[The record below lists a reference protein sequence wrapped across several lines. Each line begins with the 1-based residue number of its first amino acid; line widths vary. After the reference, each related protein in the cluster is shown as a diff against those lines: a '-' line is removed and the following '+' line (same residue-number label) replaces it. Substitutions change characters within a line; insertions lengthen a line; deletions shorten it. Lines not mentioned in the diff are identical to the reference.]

1 MFKKVRITNYK
12 SILDL
17 NMNLGDFT
25 LLIGANGCGKS
36 NILEGITMAAAASA
50 QKLDYEY
57 FANRGMRVVQ
67 PELMFPAFPDV
78 ETENIDIQF
87 WKSDNSNV
95 QFILH
100 YDADAKPPRWD
111 NKSNITL
118 APMKI
123 VAKKGKEKFTE
134 AEFNFLLLDAIKN
147 YKPNKSSTF
156 AISAEDIEKMKKGLV
171 FSLGKSDL
179 NNFLI
184 YSLEE
189 SKLRAADNDNR
200 IFPLG
205 RNGEGLFAYLKSL
218 AQRENG
224 QEIIDEIKENLRVLD
239 WFEDMIIP
247 ANQLSN
253 EFLINLKDYYMME
266 SVKDFN
272 QKSTNEGF
280 LYLLFYLTL
289 IISDETPSFFA
300 IDNIDS
306 AFNPKMC
313 REVTKHL
320 ISLAQKHNKQI
331 IATTHNPAV
340 LDGMNLYDDNVVLN
354 VVRRT
359 IDGDTRVSRVL
370 PKEEPRIPLSEAW
383 MKGYIGGLPDNF

>member
-1 MFKKVRITNYK
+1 MFTKVHISNYK
-12 SILDL
+12 SINDL

-36 NILEGITMAAAASA
+36 NILEAITMAAAANA
-50 QKLDYEY
+50 QKLDFEY

-67 PELMFPAFPDV
+67 PEMMLPAFHDHQASH
-78 ETENIDIQF
+78 I
-87 WKSDNSNV
+87 KV
-95 QFILH
+95 QLEEQGEKILTFELH
-100 YDADAKPPRWD
+100 YDSESKPPRWVCD
-111 NKSNITL
+111 PKFLFFPVYITTDGRGGRLTDEDLKSMIVDTMRNVGEFKLSDQELTL
-118 APMKI
+118 MAR
-123 VAKKGKEKFTE
+123 KFLT
-134 AEFNFLLLDAIKN
+134 N
-147 YKPNKSSTF
+147 YES
-156 AISAEDIEKMKKGLV
+156 KGL
-171 FSLGKSDL
+171 
-179 NNFLI
+179 NQFLI

-218 AQRENG
+218 AQREG
-224 QEIIDEIKENLRVLD
+224 GKAIIDEIKEHLRVLD
-239 WFEDMIIP
+239 WFEDMAIP
-247 ANQLSN
+247 GNQLSN
-253 EFLINLKDYYMME
+253 EFLINLKDYYMSE
-266 SVKDFN
+266 TIKGFN

-289 IISDETPSFFA
+289 IISDETPAFFA
-300 IDNIDS
+300 IDNIDA

-313 REVTKHL
+313 REVIKKL
-320 ISLAQKHNKQI
+320 IRLAKEHNKQI

-340 LDGMNLYDDNVVLN
+340 LDGMNLYEDGVVLN

-359 IDGDTRVSRVL
+359 IDGDTRVSRVK
-370 PKEEPRIPLSEAW
+370 PKAELNIPLSEAW

>member
-1 MFKKVRITNYK
+1 MFTKVHISNYK
-12 SILDL
+12 SINDL

-36 NILEGITMAAAASA
+36 NILEAITMAAAASA
-50 QKLDYEY
+50 QKLDFEY

-67 PELMFPAFPDV
+67 PELMLPAFHERQASNIIVRLD
-78 ETENIDIQF
+78 ENDEKDLTF
-87 WKSDNSNV
+87 E
-95 QFILH
+95 LH
-100 YDADAKPPRWD
+100 YDSESKPPHWACDSMSTFFPIYDTTEGRRGRLTD
-111 NKSNITL
+111 EDIKSLIRNTMRNMGELKLSDQELTL
-118 APMKI
+118 M
-123 VAKKGKEKFTE
+123 AKK
-134 AEFNFLLLDAIKN
+134 FLTTYEN
-147 YKPNKSSTF
+147 
-156 AISAEDIEKMKKGLV
+156 KGL
-171 FSLGKSDL
+171 
-179 NNFLI
+179 NQFLI

-218 AQRENG
+218 VQRDG
-224 QEIIDEIKENLRVLD
+224 GKAIVDEIKENLRILD
-239 WFEDMIIP
+239 WFEDMAIP
-247 ANQLSN
+247 ENQLSN
-253 EFLINLKDYYMME
+253 EFLINLKDYYMSE
-266 SVKDFN
+266 TIKGFN

-289 IISDETPSFFA
+289 IISDETPAFFA
-300 IDNIDS
+300 IDNIDA

-313 REVTKHL
+313 REVIKKL
-320 ISLAQKHNKQI
+320 IRLAKEHNKQI

-340 LDGMNLYDDNVVLN
+340 LDGMNLYEEGVVLN

-359 IDGDTRVSRVL
+359 IDGDTRVSRVK
-370 PKEEPRIPLSEAW
+370 PKAELNIPLSEAW

>member
-1 MFKKVRITNYK
+1 MFTKVHISNYK
-12 SILDL
+12 SINDL

-36 NILEGITMAAAASA
+36 NILEAITMAAAASA
-50 QKLDYEY
+50 QKLDFEY

-67 PELMFPAFPDV
+67 PELMLPAFHDHQASHIKV
-78 ETENIDIQF
+78 QLDE
-87 WKSDNSNV
+87 DN
-95 QFILH
+95 
-100 YDADAKPPRWD
+100 
-111 NKSNITL
+111 
-118 APMKI
+118 
-123 VAKKGKEKFTE
+123 
-134 AEFNFLLLDAIKN
+134 
-147 YKPNKSSTF
+147 
-156 AISAEDIEKMKKGLV
+156 KKGLRFDIHYDTESKPSRWV
-171 FSLGKSDL
+171 CEPGISLSPIFASANGSIGRLSDEHMKIL
-179 NNFLI
+179 AAALSQMGEITLPDKEVLRLAQRYLTLIENHDLKNFLI

-218 AQRENG
+218 AQREG
-224 QEIIDEIKENLRVLD
+224 GKAIIDEIKEHLRVLD
-239 WFEDMIIP
+239 WFEDMAIP
-247 ANQLSN
+247 ENQLSN
-253 EFLINLKDYYMME
+253 EFLLNLKDYYMSE
-266 SVKDFN
+266 TIKGFN

-289 IISDETPSFFA
+289 IISDETPIFFA

-313 REVTKHL
+313 REVIKKL
-320 ISLAQKHNKQI
+320 IRLAREHNKQI

-340 LDGMNLYDDNVVLN
+340 LDGMNLYEEGVVLN

-359 IDGDTRVSRVL
+359 IDGDTRVSRVK
-370 PKEEPRIPLSEAW
+370 PKAELNIPLSEAW

>member
-1 MFKKVRITNYK
+1 MFTKVHISNYK
-12 SILDL
+12 SINDL

-36 NILEGITMAAAASA
+36 NILEAITMAAAASA
-50 QKLDYEY
+50 QKLDFEY

-67 PELMFPAFPDV
+67 PELMLPAFHDHQASHIKAQLDEDNKSGV
-78 ETENIDIQF
+78 KFDI
-87 WKSDNSNV
+87 
-95 QFILH
+95 H
-100 YDADAKPPRWD
+100 YDSESKPPRWVCEPNYTFSPLLVSTKGPKGRLSD
-111 NKSNITL
+111 ENIEAFMEALNKIGG
-118 APMKI
+118 KI
-123 VAKKGKEKFTE
+123 QLPDKEVIMIAKRYM
-134 AEFNFLLLDAIKN
+134 AEVGNR
-147 YKPNKSSTF
+147 
-156 AISAEDIEKMKKGLV
+156 
-171 FSLGKSDL
+171 DL
-179 NNFLI
+179 KNFLI

-218 AQRENG
+218 AQREG
-224 QEIIDEIKENLRVLD
+224 GKAIIDEIKENLRVLD
-239 WFEDMIIP
+239 WFEDMAIP
-247 ANQLSN
+247 DNQLSN
-253 EFLINLKDYYMME
+253 EFLINLKDYYMSE
-266 SVKDFN
+266 AIKGFN

-289 IISDETPSFFA
+289 IISDETPAFFA

-313 REVTKHL
+313 REVIKKL
-320 ISLAQKHNKQI
+320 IRLAKEHNKQI

-340 LDGMNLYDDNVVLN
+340 LDGMNLYEEGVVLN

-359 IDGDTRVSRVL
+359 IDGDTRVSRVK
-370 PKEEPRIPLSEAW
+370 PKAELNIPLSEAW

>member
-1 MFKKVRITNYK
+1 MFKKVKISNYK

-17 NMNLGDFT
+17 NMQLGDFT

-36 NILEGITMAAAASA
+36 NILEAITMAAAASA
-50 QKLDYEY
+50 QKLDFEF

-67 PELMFPAFPDV
+67 PELMFPAFPNV
-78 ETENIDIQF
+78 EAQEINIKL
-87 WKSDNSNV
+87 WKSDDSNV
-95 QFILH
+95 QFTLH
-100 YDADAKPPRWD
+100 YESDAKPPRWF
-111 NKSNITL
+111 NKSNLTL
-118 APMKI
+118 APIKI
-123 VAKKGKEKFTE
+123 VAKKGKDKFTE
-134 AEFNFLLLDAIKN
+134 TEFNFLLLNAIKN
-147 YKPNKSSTF
+147 FKPNKSTLS
-156 AISAEDIEKMKKGLV
+156 ISADDIEKMEMGLV
-171 FSLGKSDL
+171 FSIGKSDL

-189 SKLRAADNDNR
+189 TKLRAADNDNR

-205 RNGEGLFAYLKSL
+205 RNGEGLFAYLKLL
-218 AQRENG
+218 AQREDG
-224 QEIIDEIKENLRVLD
+224 QKIIDDIKENLRILD
-239 WFEDMIIP
+239 WFEDMSIP
-247 ANQLSN
+247 ENQLSN
-253 EFLINLKDYYMME
+253 EFLLNLKDYYMSDSIKE
-266 SVKDFN
+266 LN

-289 IISDETPSFFA
+289 VISDETPSFFA
-300 IDNIDS
+300 IDNIDA

-320 ISLAQKHNKQI
+320 IQLARKHHKQI

-340 LDGMNLYDDNVVLN
+340 LDGLNLYEEGVVLN

-359 IDGDTRVSRVL
+359 IDGDTRVSRVK
-370 PKEEPRIPLSEAW
+370 PKEELNIPLSEAW

>member
-1 MFKKVRITNYK
+1 MFKKVQISNYK
-12 SILDL
+12 SIVDL
-17 NMNLGDFT
+17 NMQLGDFT

-36 NILEGITMAAAASA
+36 NILEAITLAAAAST

-67 PELMFPAFPDV
+67 PNLMFPAFPDV
-78 ETENIDIQF
+78 ETEEINIKL
-87 WKSDNSNV
+87 WKSDESIV
-95 QFILH
+95 QFALH
-100 YDADAKPPRWD
+100 YESEAKPPRWE
-111 NKSNITL
+111 NKSNLTL
-118 APMKI
+118 APIKI
-123 VAKKGKEKFTE
+123 VAKNGKEKITD
-134 AEFNFLLLDAIKN
+134 AEFNFLLYNAIKN
-147 YKPNKSSTF
+147 LKPSKSTLS
-156 AISAEDIEKMKKGLV
+156 ISAEDIEKIRKGLV
-171 FSLGKSDL
+171 FSIGKSDL
-179 NNFLI
+179 NSFLI

-189 SKLRAADNDNR
+189 TKLRAADNDNR

-205 RNGEGLFAYLKSL
+205 RNGEGLFAYLKVL
-218 AQRENG
+218 AQREDGKN
-224 QEIIDEIKENLRVLD
+224 IIDEIKENLQVLD
-239 WFEDMIIP
+239 WFKDMTIP
-247 ANQLSN
+247 ENQLSN
-253 EFLINLKDYYMME
+253 EFLINLKDYYMSE
-266 SVKDFN
+266 SIKDFN

-320 ISLAQKHNKQI
+320 IQLARKHHKQI

-340 LDGMNLYDDNVVLN
+340 LDGLNLYEDGIVLN

-359 IDGDTRVSRVL
+359 IDGDTRVSRVK
-370 PKEEPRIPLSEAW
+370 PKEELNIPLSEAW

>member
-1 MFKKVRITNYK
+1 MFKKVQISNYK
-12 SILDL
+12 SINDL
-17 NMNLGDFT
+17 NMKLGDFT

-36 NILEGITMAAAASA
+36 NILEAITMAAAASA
-50 QKLDYEY
+50 RKLDFEY

-67 PELMFPAFPDV
+67 PELMLPAFHEHQATQIKVQLDDNN
-78 ETENIDIQF
+78 ENENRFVIFYDY
-87 WKSDNSNV
+87 KS
-95 QFILH
+95 
-100 YDADAKPPRWD
+100 KPQRWICEPSMTLYPIHFPSQNGLKGRFSD
-111 NKSNITL
+111 EDLKSI
-118 APMKI
+118 M
-123 VAKKGKEKFTE
+123 E
-134 AEFNFLLLDAIKN
+134 
-147 YKPNKSSTF
+147 
-156 AISAEDIEKMKKGLV
+156 AISNMGEITIPDEKV
-171 FSLGKSDL
+171 FRIAHNYLSELGNKDL
-179 NNFLI
+179 NSFLI

-189 SKLRAADNDNR
+189 TKLRAADNDNR

-205 RNGEGLFAYLKSL
+205 RNGEGLFAYLKVL
-218 AQRENG
+218 AQREDGKN
-224 QEIIDEIKENLRVLD
+224 IIDEIKENLQVLD
-239 WFEDMIIP
+239 WFKDMTIP
-247 ANQLSN
+247 ENQLSN
-253 EFLINLKDYYMME
+253 EFLINLKDYYMSE
-266 SVKDFN
+266 SIKDFN

-320 ISLAQKHNKQI
+320 IQLARKHHKQI

-340 LDGMNLYDDNVVLN
+340 LDGLNLYEDGIILN

-359 IDGDTRVSRVL
+359 IDGDTRVSRVK
-370 PKEEPRIPLSEAW
+370 PKEELNIPLSEAW

>member
-1 MFKKVRITNYK
+1 MFTKVHISNYK
-12 SILDL
+12 SINDL

-36 NILEGITMAAAASA
+36 NILEAITMAAAASA
-50 QKLDYEY
+50 QKLDFEY

-67 PELMFPAFPDV
+67 PELMLPAFHERQASNIIVRLD
-78 ETENIDIQF
+78 ENDEKNLTF
-87 WKSDNSNV
+87 E
-95 QFILH
+95 LH
-100 YDADAKPPRWD
+100 YDSESKPPHWVCDSMSTFFPIYDTTEGRRGRLTD
-111 NKSNITL
+111 EDIKSLIRNTMRNMGELKLSDQELTL
-118 APMKI
+118 M
-123 VAKKGKEKFTE
+123 AKK
-134 AEFNFLLLDAIKN
+134 FLTTYEN
-147 YKPNKSSTF
+147 
-156 AISAEDIEKMKKGLV
+156 KGL
-171 FSLGKSDL
+171 
-179 NNFLI
+179 NQFLI

-218 AQRENG
+218 VQRDG
-224 QEIIDEIKENLRVLD
+224 GKAIVDEIKENLRILD
-239 WFEDMIIP
+239 WFEDMAIP
-247 ANQLSN
+247 ENQLSN
-253 EFLINLKDYYMME
+253 EFLINLKDYYMSE
-266 SVKDFN
+266 TIKGFN

-289 IISDETPSFFA
+289 IISDETPAFFA
-300 IDNIDS
+300 IDNIDA

-313 REVTKHL
+313 REVIKKL
-320 ISLAQKHNKQI
+320 IRLAKEHNKQI

-340 LDGMNLYDDNVVLN
+340 LDGMNLYEEGVVLN

-359 IDGDTRVSRVL
+359 IDGDTRVSRVK
-370 PKEEPRIPLSEAW
+370 PKAELNIPLSEAW